1 MLAAR
6 NGFPLSQHFTALN
19 SCVRL
24 WPRHNRAIIGDQAHA
39 HGWHASCTYSPRR
52 HRAGKG
58 VDRMSLSW
66 IANRSLKFSPRL
78 RLVDDAEAAALRQK
92 IESLDFRPSNGFLR
106 DQFEEKPQMGASRS
120 EQAA

>member
-1 MLAAR
+1 
-6 NGFPLSQHFTALN
+6 
-19 SCVRL
+19 
-24 WPRHNRAIIGDQAHA
+24 
-39 HGWHASCTYSPRR
+39 
-52 HRAGKG
+52 
-58 VDRMSLSW
+58 MSLSW

-106 DQFEEKPQMGASRS
+106 DQFDEKPQMGATRS

>member
-1 MLAAR
+1 
-6 NGFPLSQHFTALN
+6 
-19 SCVRL
+19 
-24 WPRHNRAIIGDQAHA
+24 
-39 HGWHASCTYSPRR
+39 
-52 HRAGKG
+52 
-58 VDRMSLSW
+58 MSLSW

-106 DQFEEKPQMGASRS
+106 DQFDEKTHTGASRS